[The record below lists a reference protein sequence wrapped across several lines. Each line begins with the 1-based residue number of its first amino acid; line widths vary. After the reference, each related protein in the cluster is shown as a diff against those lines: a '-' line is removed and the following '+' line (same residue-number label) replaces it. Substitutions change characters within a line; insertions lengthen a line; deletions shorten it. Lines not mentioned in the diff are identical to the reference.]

1 MLSNLLKYRRLVP
14 LEAQSSLA
22 YRFSV
27 FCSIAVYVF
36 PVIARII
43 FWKAVYGAADGNI
56 AGFDRVDMIMYL
68 LVYSFVFEMTWINR
82 GGVRQ
87 NILHG
92 ALTSHLLKPSA
103 TSSLSFLRL

>member
-1 MLSNLLKYRRLVP
+1 MLSNLLKYRRLVL